1 MVSANPRRA
10 PTQAPPP
17 AKRRRRNRRLGLP
30 LRARVPSRAA
40 IGRAVVR
47 AGRAALPAVI
57 AFAVAG
63 GVGAGGYY
71 GYHWLTRSERFAIT
85 EIEVRGA
92 ERLDPAHIRALIG
105 VPEHATGAE
114 ANIFRLGLAEVEHR
128 LQADPWIAS
137 AEVSR
142 QLPSRLIVELREEHA
157 AALVELDGL
166 YLADAQG
173 RVFKRAQV
181 EVGEGLGLPII
192 TGVPRKAYLT
202 HPEVAREAIRTC
214 LEALRVYQRDRARPV
229 VAEVH
234 FDARRGITFH
244 SYDGAM
250 AIRVGDGDAEQID
263 RRLDT
268 FDVAWAA
275 LSDDE
280 RQGARV
286 VYVDNATQPDRVTV
300 GFGRTETN

>member
-1 MVSANPRRA
+1 M
-10 PTQAPPP
+10 
-17 AKRRRRNRRLGLP
+17 
-30 LRARVPSRAA
+30 
-40 IGRAVVR
+40 R

-57 AFAVAG
+57 AFATAG

-71 GYHWLTRSERFAIT
+71 GYHWLTRSDRFAIT
-85 EIEVRGA
+85 EIDIRGA
-92 ERLDPAHIRALIG
+92 ERLDRAHIRALIG

-142 QLPSRLIVELREEHA
+142 QLPNRLIVELREEHA
-157 AALVELDGL
+157 AALVALDGL
-166 YLADAQG
+166 YLADAEG
-173 RVFKRAQV
+173 RVFKRAEV
-181 EVGEGLGLPII
+181 ERGEGLGLPII
-192 TGVPRKAYLT
+192 TGVPRKAYLS

-214 LEALRVYQRDRARPV
+214 LEALRVYRKDGHTDGTRPA

-234 FDARRGITFH
+234 FDARRGISFH

-263 RRLDT
+263 RRLNT

-275 LSDDE
+275 LSDEE